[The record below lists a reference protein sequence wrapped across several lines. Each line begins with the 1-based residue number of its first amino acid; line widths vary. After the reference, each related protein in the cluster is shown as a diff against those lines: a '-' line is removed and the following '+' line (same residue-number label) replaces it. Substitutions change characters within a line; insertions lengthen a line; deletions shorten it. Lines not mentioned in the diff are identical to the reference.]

1 MHSNFAVRNPSDKKF
16 GITFSIIFTII
27 FIYFLIIKEKPFYF
41 LLYLS
46 SIFIILSFVYPKSLS
61 LLNKIWMKFGLFLG
75 MIISPIVM
83 GIIFFCVVTPI
94 ALCLKLFKKDI
105 LKLKKNNDYSY
116 WETKDNS
123 KNNMKN
129 QF

>member
-1 MHSNFAVRNPSDKKF
+1 MNNTKLPSNKSF
-16 GITFSIIFTII
+16 GIVFFV
-27 FIYFLIIKEKPFYF
+27 FFLIIAIWPISNGENLKIWPLF
-41 LLYLS
+41 
-46 SIFIILSFVYPKSLS
+46 LS
-61 LLNKIWMKFGLFLG
+61 LIFLVLGLFNSNILTPLNKIWMKFGLFLG

>member
-1 MHSNFAVRNPSDKKF
+1 
-16 GITFSIIFTII
+16 
-27 FIYFLIIKEKPFYF
+27 
-41 LLYLS
+41 
-46 SIFIILSFVYPKSLS
+46 
-61 LLNKIWMKFGLFLG
+61 

-94 ALCLKLFKKDI
+94 GLCLKLFKKDI

>member
-1 MHSNFAVRNPSDKKF
+1 MKDIKLPSNKSF
-16 GITFSIIFTII
+16 GIVFFIF
-27 FIYFLIIKEKPFYF
+27 FLIIAIWPISNGENLKIWPLF
-41 LLYLS
+41 
-46 SIFIILSFVYPKSLS
+46 LS
-61 LLNKIWMKFGLFLG
+61 LIFLVLGLFNSNILTPLNKIWMKFGLFLG

>member
-1 MHSNFAVRNPSDKKF
+1 MNNIKLPSNKSF
-16 GITFSIIFTII
+16 GIVFFV
-27 FIYFLIIKEKPFYF
+27 FFLIIAIWPI
-41 LLYLS
+41 S
-46 SIFIILSFVYPKSLS
+46 SGENLKIWPLFLS
-61 LLNKIWMKFGLFLG
+61 LIFLVLGLFNSNILTPLNKIWMKFGLFLG

-94 ALCLKLFKKDI
+94 GLCLKLFKKDI

>member
-1 MHSNFAVRNPSDKKF
+1 MNNIKLPSNKSF
-16 GITFSIIFTII
+16 GIVFFV
-27 FIYFLIIKEKPFYF
+27 FFLIIAIWPISNGENLKIWPLF
-41 LLYLS
+41 
-46 SIFIILSFVYPKSLS
+46 LS
-61 LLNKIWMKFGLFLG
+61 LIFLVLGLLNSNILTPFNKIWMKFGLFLG